1 MQVSEVEAGAKIKDA
16 AAVVVVVVVGIDA
29 GSLVVEPPRAAGT
42 FGWTISGVETLFV

>member
-16 AAVVVVVVVGIDA
+16 AAVVAVVVGIDA

-42 FGWTISGVETLFV
+42 FGWEAISGVETLFV